1 MGPGI
6 HVDPARIRGIVEELD
21 EQQQETA
28 TVPA

>member
-6 HVDPARIRGIVEELD
+6 HVDPARIRGILEELD
-21 EQQQETA
+21 EQQPEAA